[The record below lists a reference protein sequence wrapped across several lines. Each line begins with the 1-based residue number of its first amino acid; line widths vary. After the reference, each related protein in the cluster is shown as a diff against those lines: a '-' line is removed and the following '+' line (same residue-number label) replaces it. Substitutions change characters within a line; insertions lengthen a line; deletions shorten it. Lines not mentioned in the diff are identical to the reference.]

1 MDFPPLVSQ
10 NPGSAGQFLEQ
21 RCQFRQLAAIRAASP
36 MRLTGNGSVLRP
48 LQRCS
53 WRAYSGFRPRFPSWR
68 HSPYRSWHCSRRVE
82 RKQFFSGCF
91 CRHFDVGQRQALMLS
106 AKFDPPLPP
115 RLIDENTPH
124 RLGRDAEEMAAIG
137 ERLIADRS
145 QIRFMHEHRRVQR
158 LARFLPSHLRRRQS
172 AQLIIDQRQQLLCR
186 VRVALL
192 DRNQHASDV
201 AHGLVGLSELP

>member
-1 MDFPPLVSQ
+1 
-10 NPGSAGQFLEQ
+10 
-21 RCQFRQLAAIRAASP
+21 
-36 MRLTGNGSVLRP
+36 
-48 LQRCS
+48 
-53 WRAYSGFRPRFPSWR
+53 
-68 HSPYRSWHCSRRVE
+68 
-82 RKQFFSGCF
+82 
-91 CRHFDVGQRQALMLS
+91 MLS